1 MTTELVVHARIEI
14 EGKAE
19 GMEATVDA
27 AAALMPIWPGASRPC
42 GPRRRPAAEHEA
54 NFEGERRRRPACGG
68 RAATGDGR
76 GTVAGCGRCGGRQRT
91 AVAPIASAGLHG
103 RRPTSPEDAGTPRCG
118 EFMATTLVHSPNQRG
133 GRTRSALES
142 ELGEEPLVLA
152 LRVPLLKQ
160 LLDRLARLLPLGLVG
175 DRV

>member
-1 MTTELVVHARIEI
+1 MPDPADYSRSLYADPPSRARRESHAR
-14 EGKAE
+14 AE
-19 GMEATVDA
+19 MK
-27 AAALMPIWPGASRPC
+27 
-42 GPRRRPAAEHEA
+42 PRGRPAAEHEA

-76 GTVAGCGRCGGRQRT
+76 GNVAGCGRCGGRQRT